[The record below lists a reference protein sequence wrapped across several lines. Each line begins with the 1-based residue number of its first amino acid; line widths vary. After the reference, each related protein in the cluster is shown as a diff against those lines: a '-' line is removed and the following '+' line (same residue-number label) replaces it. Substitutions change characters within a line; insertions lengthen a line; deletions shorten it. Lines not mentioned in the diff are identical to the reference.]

1 MKGSGEKPSFAI
13 LNGVA
18 NFRKDSLKHTETKE
32 PTLEER
38 IKHAEQKTKR
48 SPWKFNKDIA
58 KWEEVNIEEELSKYT
73 PPHNRE
79 DLILVTYNVWFST
92 QDREERM
99 KYLGETISS
108 TNADFITLQE
118 VTPYLLKELI
128 LKQDWIKNGNSG
140 KPYYV
145 SDADGN
151 TLGNY
156 GNIII
161 SRGIPFVNL
170 DQHSFKTRL
179 GRFGL
184 IGSFEI
190 NKGQYFAIVTSH
202 LESYPDDYEIR
213 AIQIKTI
220 INILKKYEH
229 AVFMGDTNID
239 RDNEDHILLESG
251 FIDTWKT
258 LKAGDNGYTMNPDVN
273 HYAESR
279 RSRLDRIYY
288 RSNALK
294 PVGVRLLGDKEII
307 TPKDNKKI
315 FPSDHFG
322 LEGIFKITL

>member
-1 MKGSGEKPSFAI
+1 VEKKPSFAI

-151 TLGNY
+151 TLG
-156 GNIII
+156 I
-161 SRGIPFVNL
+161 
-170 DQHSFKTRL
+170 
-179 GRFGL
+179 
-184 IGSFEI
+184 
-190 NKGQYFAIVTSH
+190 
-202 LESYPDDYEIR
+202 
-213 AIQIKTI
+213 
-220 INILKKYEH
+220 
-229 AVFMGDTNID
+229 
-239 RDNEDHILLESG
+239 
-251 FIDTWKT
+251 
-258 LKAGDNGYTMNPDVN
+258 
-273 HYAESR
+273 
-279 RSRLDRIYY
+279 
-288 RSNALK
+288 
-294 PVGVRLLGDKEII
+294 
-307 TPKDNKKI
+307 
-315 FPSDHFG
+315 
-322 LEGIFKITL
+322 